1 MKNILIALL
10 ILTSLATNAQNDNY
24 QFYVNLSEIK
34 NDMLQV
40 VLKTP
45 EIKTNK
51 IIYNIPKMIPGAYT
65 IDDFGQYI
73 TEFKAFNKNGE
84 SLHITR
90 IDTNRWEIDNAKSLS
105 EITYWVEDT
114 WDADVEN
121 FIFEPCGTN
130 IEAGENIL
138 LNNHGFFGYFTGMKN
153 YGYEINV
160 TRPEDFYGSTGLTTR
175 VTNGNTDK
183 FTTKNYMDLVDSP
196 IMYNIP
202 DTTVFKVGETDILIS
217 VYSKRKNITSKLL
230 TKDVKAILELQ
241 KDYLGTLPVKKYAF
255 IIYLF
260 TPESETISTGALE
273 HSYSSFYYNIEA
285 PADEFIAPFIGD
297 VSHEFFHIV
306 TPLNIHSEEISDFD
320 YIHPKMSKH
329 LWMYE
334 GVVEYFADH
343 VKVYGGM
350 ITPEDYLKVI
360 KRKISESKHF
370 NDELPFTELSLGCLD
385 KYKDQSNNVYCKG
398 ALIGMCLDILLR
410 EESDGQM
417 GMKDMMNKLSDEY
430 GKYKSFKDEELFD
443 KITELSGPGIRTFF
457 TEYVEGSKSLPL
469 DSILEKVGV
478 NFKQNVK
485 YTAFSL
491 GFKSLTYNPKT
502 ERYFI
507 TEKGMDDFA
516 KDLGYKINDEL
527 VSVNGTRLK
536 PGNLRKVWN
545 EYKANVKEGDKVKI
559 VVAREEKEGYKK
571 IRLKAKARIIE
582 KTKKYVVKFN
592 ENTTDKQLKLRKSW
606 LGQE

>member
-1 MKNILIALL
+1 MI
-10 ILTSLATNAQNDNY
+10 TSLSAIAQNDSY
-24 QFYVNLSEIK
+24 QFYANLNEVK
-34 NDMLQV
+34 NDKLHIS
-40 VLKTP
+40 LKTP
-45 EIKTNK
+45 EIKTDK

-73 TEFKAFNKNGE
+73 TEFKAFNEAGE
-84 SLHITR
+84 PLNITR
-90 IDTNRWEIDNAKSLS
+90 IDTNQWEIDNAKSLS

-121 FIFEPCGTN
+121 FVFEPCGTN
-130 IEAGENIL
+130 IEEGENIL

-153 YGYEINV
+153 YAYEINV
-160 TRPEDFYGSTGLTTR
+160 TRPENFYGSTGLTTR

-183 FTTKNYMDLVDSP
+183 FTTNNYMDLVDSP

-230 TKDVKAILELQ
+230 AKDVKAILELQ
-241 KDYLGTLPVKKYAF
+241 KDYLGTLPVDKYAF

-260 TPESETISTGALE
+260 TPENKTISTGALE
-273 HSYSSFYYNIEA
+273 HSYSSFYYNVDAAAE
-285 PADEFIAPFIGD
+285 EFIGPFIGD
-297 VSHEFFHIV
+297 VAHEFFHIV
-306 TPLNIHSEEISDFD
+306 TPLNIHSEEIGDFD

-350 ITPEDYLKVI
+350 ITPKEYLKVI

-385 KYKDQSNNVYCKG
+385 KYKNQSDNVYCKG
-398 ALIGMCLDILLR
+398 ALIGLCLDILLR
-410 EESDGQM
+410 EASDGAM

-457 TEYVEGSKSLPL
+457 TEYVEGNKPLPFETVF
-469 DSILEKVGV
+469 EKVGV
-478 NFKQNVK
+478 EFKQNVK

-491 GFKSLTYNPKT
+491 GFKSLTYNPET
-502 ERYFI
+502 ERYVI
-507 TEKGMDDFA
+507 TEKGMDEFA

-527 VSVNGTRLK
+527 VSVNGTKLRQS
-536 PGNLRKVWN
+536 NLRKVWN
-545 EYKANVKEGDKVKI
+545 EFKTYAKEGDKVKI
-559 VVAREEKEGYKK
+559 VVARKEKDIYKK
-571 IRLKAKARIIE
+571 IKLKASARTIE

-592 ENTTDKQLKLRKSW
+592 ENATDEQLKLRKSW